1 MKKNKKEK
9 YVDDGHTIY
18 NMDVDGMPH
27 RKRHNNDDNFSLTKN
42 EKKAAAK
49 AALAHYMPIILG
61 VIVCFF
67 FTKSLNSGKKA
78 KLLPIIYPGNFFYL
92 HSVFQGSTANCSEFF
107 FFESES

>member
-1 MKKNKKEK
+1 MSREKEQRREIE
-9 YVDDGHTIY
+9 DDGRTIY

-67 FTKSLNSGKKA
+67 LAMLFI
-78 KLLPIIYPGNFFYL
+78 LLWL
-92 HSVFQGSTANCSEFF
+92 K
-107 FFESES
+107 

>member
-42 EKKAAAK
+42 EKKAAVK
-49 AALAHYMPIILG
+49 AALAHYMPIVLG

-67 FTKSLNSGKKA
+67 LAMLFI
-78 KLLPIIYPGNFFYL
+78 LLWL
-92 HSVFQGSTANCSEFF
+92 K
-107 FFESES
+107 

>member
-42 EKKAAAK
+42 EKRQQQKQ
-49 AALAHYMPIILG
+49 P
-61 VIVCFF
+61 
-67 FTKSLNSGKKA
+67 
-78 KLLPIIYPGNFFYL
+78 LPIICQLY
-92 HSVFQGSTANCSEFF
+92 
-107 FFESES
+107 